1 MKGSLGKNINIEK
14 GNFQVKEKK
23 GKRKT
28 AGASLLLAGVLLAG
42 CSQVSDPKETN
53 QHQVTVKKDPA
64 PLSVRLY
71 ETTEADFGTIS
82 GWLDSDHVVLEE
94 NAGNGSNLFS
104 YSLSAGKKLKL
115 YASKSKLA
123 SVKINPQEK
132 LLLLQ
137 ASSGDNKSEI
147 LVINE
152 KGETLY
158 KKAITAFQLDTSWN
172 RQNPDL
178 LYATAFKEDW
188 TFQTHLLHPLSKKEA
203 ASPVAVPFVEWEGS
217 DALVYIKWDQNDPQI
232 QAPLY
237 QYALEQGTES
247 LIKEKA
253 VKQEVFGEELLTVSM
268 EDEKSSTGTYT
279 FFNWKTGKVLGSMK
293 APLISNYSEWQ
304 VPNYAL
310 NEQKQIFY
318 TFRKNSSQTF
328 DLIAFSLKDQKVRTV
343 KKGLDN
349 QPISLSPDGNSLLY
363 GPRFEQLVDL
373 QTQKVL
379 PLVKYDKMQMDS
391 NQ

>member
-1 MKGSLGKNINIEK
+1 M
-14 GNFQVKEKK
+14 KEKK
-23 GKRKT
+23 GKRIRIT
-28 AGASLLLAGVLLAG
+28 AGASLLLTGVLLAG
-42 CSQVSDPKETN
+42 CSQVADPKEIK
-53 QHQVTVKKDPA
+53 QHQAAVKKDSA

-71 ETTEADFGTIS
+71 ETTEKDFGTVS
-82 GWLDSDHVVLEE
+82 GWLDSDHVLVEE
-94 NAGNGSNLFS
+94 NAGNGGSNLFS
-104 YSLSAGKKLKL
+104 YSLSAGKKEKL
-115 YASKSKLA
+115 YASSSKLA

-147 LVINE
+147 IVINE

-203 ASPVAVPFVEWEGS
+203 ASPVAVPFVEWEGN

-237 QYALEQGTES
+237 QYALEQGTEIM
-247 LIKEKA
+247 LKKKA
-253 VKQEVFGEELLTVSM
+253 VKQEVFGEVLLTVSM

-279 FFNWKTGKVLGSMK
+279 FFNWKTGKELASMK

-310 NEQKQIFY
+310 NEQKQLFY
-318 TFRKNSSQTF
+318 TFRQNSSQTF

-343 KKGLDN
+343 KKGLEN
-349 QPISLSPDGNSLLY
+349 QPISLSPDGNTLLY

-391 NQ
+391 SQ